1 MSQVAFAV
9 VTPGASFGDAT
20 HQDVNTDTF
29 VAETWIF
36 NLQAAAADTDAVIAI
51 SFDGTNIAMH
61 LNLAHVKTATIPFRS
76 KKVWTKKVSGAST
89 CLVSITA
96 LGPLG
101 GV

>member
-9 VTPGASFGDAT
+9 VTAGGSYAAAESP
-20 HQDVNTDTF
+20 DVNTNTF
-29 VAETWIF
+29 IGQTWIF

-51 SFDGTNIAMH
+51 SFDRTNIAMQ
-61 LNLAHVKTATIPFRS
+61 LNLAHVKSATIPFCS
-76 KKVWTKKVSGAST
+76 KKVWVKKVSGAST

-96 LGPLG
+96 LGPVG